1 MEDYVCSTRT
11 QKKAEA
17 DYAALVADAEKADRL
32 YNDIPQTKGGTII
45 STDLARHLDV
55 QYARDSAKGRPC
67 DLAPSWAY
75 AWRYAQDRLEREI
88 SRRGKRRRLRLMSGG
103 WGSGKTYALERLK
116 EENTQADLVWD
127 GTLGDFKWAKATMEK
142 ALARNWQIL
151 IFHVHRNVEL
161 ALYGAIQRSKK
172 EGRSVPL
179 ADLPGNHR
187 NVQKVVKRL
196 YRKFENHSSIHFHL
210 VHNTGTQDVPG
221 NSLLI
226 DLEAIDSGGAL
237 HYSPKYESY
246 HAQAAKE
253 IHRFG

>member
-1 MEDYVCSTRT
+1 MEDYVCSTRI

-17 DYAALVADAEKADRL
+17 DYAALIADPEKADRL

-88 SRRGKRRRLRLMSGG
+88 SRRGKRKRLRLMSGG
-103 WGSGKTYALERLK
+103 WGSGKTYALDRLK
-116 EENTQADLVWD
+116 EENTQ
-127 GTLGDFKWAKATMEK
+127 EK

-196 YRKFENHSSIHFHL
+196 YRKFENHSSVHFHL